1 MKKLGKKRPLVIGVT
16 GGIGSG
22 KSTVCKIFSSLY
34 GIPEIDTDK
43 LARQAVKKNSQGLLK
58 VVDIFGKEVIN
69 TEGELDRKAVRKI
82 IFSDAQ
88 KKIAIEKIIHP
99 IVQKLAKESIR
110 NINSQYCLLAIPLIN
125 PRKINPLIDR
135 ILTIDCE
142 ESTQIVRVMK
152 RDNAKKSDVIKIIEA
167 QLPRAKRNLLAD
179 DIITNENNASETEL
193 QVRRLHKLY
202 KNLTE

>member
-82 IFSDAQ
+82 IFSNAQ

-110 NINSQYCLLAIPLIN
+110 NITSQYCLLAIPLIN

>member
-22 KSTVCKIFSSLY
+22 KSTVCKIFGSLY

>member
-58 VVDIFGKEVIN
+58 VVNVFGKEVIN

-193 QVRRLHKLY
+193 QVRKLHEFY

>member
-1 MKKLGKKRPLVIGVT
+1 MKKPGKKRPLVIGVT

-125 PRKINPLIDR
+125 PKKINPLIDR

-142 ESTQIVRVMK
+142 ESTQIVR
-152 RDNAKKSDVIKIIEA
+152 
-167 QLPRAKRNLLAD
+167 
-179 DIITNENNASETEL
+179 
-193 QVRRLHKLY
+193 Y
-202 KNLTE
+202 